1 MTIRAF
7 IALEIPAAALEK
19 IIQIKNDN
27 YNGYENVRWEPA
39 EKLHITLK
47 FLGDTEEKLIEKIL
61 GKLSTAVSSY
71 NSLMLSFNEF
81 GIFKREGKPKIFW
94 VGLKPDDELKT
105 LALDIENLCLESG
118 FQKEKRE
125 FKPHITLLRV
135 KGNEDFNALQNLSR
149 LKFEPVNFSAEKI
162 TFYKSELK
170 KSGSVYT
177 ELKSFYLKQ
186 GEGNG
191 N

>member
-1 MTIRAF
+1 MIRTF
-7 IALEIPAAALEK
+7 IALEIPANALEK
-19 IIQIKNDN
+19 IIQIRNDN
-27 YNGYENVRWEPA
+27 YSDYRNVRWEPN

-47 FLGDTEEKLIEKIL
+47 FLGDTEEKSIEKITD
-61 GKLSTAVSSY
+61 KLSPVVSSY
-71 NSLMLSFNEF
+71 NSMMLSFNEF

-94 VGLKPDDELKT
+94 VGLNPNDELKR
-105 LALDIENLCLESG
+105 LSADVENMCSEFG
-118 FQKEKRE
+118 FEKEKRE

-135 KGNEDFNALQNLSR
+135 KGNENFNALQNLSR
-149 LKFEPVNFSAEKI
+149 LKFEPVNFIAEKI

-186 GEGNG
+186 GERNG
-191 N
+191 S